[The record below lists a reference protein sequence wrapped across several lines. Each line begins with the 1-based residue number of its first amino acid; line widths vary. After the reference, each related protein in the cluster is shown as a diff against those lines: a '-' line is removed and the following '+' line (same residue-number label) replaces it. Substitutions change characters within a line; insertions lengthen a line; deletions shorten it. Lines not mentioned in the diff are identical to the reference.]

1 MGGRAVSPGGALLR
15 SSRMFSMPKPL
26 PESHTGLQHVSD
38 RSSKSMTK
46 SLPQMQSVTTPLSSR
61 QNGDWGFKRSF
72 PLKTTLN
79 TSTPVIRL
87 KNIDAME
94 NVTDFESAADHTLS
108 LEKFQDLRIA
118 MSIPKKRA
126 EMGSTLRDT
135 PGNKSVFEE
144 RFDATDG
151 DRANHLR
158 WKYDGPWLA
167 RMTEGEFMRYL
178 DKQVRPQRSQF
189 RALLRKGLA
198 EEITARQNSYAM
210 EKGIDAPPA
219 VTAADITDGQFTEYL
234 RALRNDRAVLYAIV
248 SKFLDLAP
256 LGQPVG
262 VVQSLFPPLAESPWG
277 KAGPPTTH
285 PSAGISYLRTS
296 SFLENHPVYGPQAR
310 RTPTLA
316 RLVSP
321 RSMNTPPR
329 LGVAGFVADPPA
341 GDNEFNNRNNKG
353 KGAGSRI
360 ASNGIA
366 NLDTT
371 TFGGA
376 KTYVEPVTASVDP
389 SGRVILELKEAGAEA
404 QVIAKENSGK
414 STVYHDGRMKRDIRP
429 QEASPSPA
437 EERLQ
442 AVTEEILDSKPSN

>member
-1 MGGRAVSPGGALLR
+1 MGGRTVSPGGALLR

-26 PESHTGLQHVSD
+26 PEPHAGLQHISD

-46 SLPQMQSVTTPLSSR
+46 SQPQMQSVATPLSSR

-79 TSTPVIRL
+79 TSTPLIRL

-108 LEKFQDLRIA
+108 LEKFQELRIA
-118 MSIPKKRA
+118 MSIPKKRV
-126 EMGSTLRDT
+126 EIGSTLQET
-135 PGNKSVFEE
+135 PGHKSVFEE
-144 RFDATDG
+144 RFDVIDG
-151 DRANHLR
+151 DHADHLR
-158 WKYDGPWLA
+158 WKYEGPWLA
-167 RMTEGEFMRYL
+167 RMTEGEFMRFL
-178 DKQVRPQRSQF
+178 DKQVRPQRAEF

-198 EEITARQNSYAM
+198 EDITARQNSYAM

-219 VTAADITDGQFTEYL
+219 VSAADITEAQFTEYL

-262 VVQSLFPPLAESPWG
+262 VVQSLFPTLAESPWG

-285 PSAGISYLRTS
+285 PSAGISYLRTGS
-296 SFLENHPVYGPQAR
+296 VLENHPVYGPQAR

-316 RLVSP
+316 RLISP
-321 RSMNTPPR
+321 RSINTPPR
-329 LGVAGFVADPPA
+329 LGVAGFVSDPPP
-341 GDNEFNNRNNKG
+341 GDNEFNIRHIKG
-353 KGAGSRI
+353 RASSRYGP
-360 ASNGIA
+360 NGIA

-389 SGRVILELKEAGAEA
+389 SGRILLELTEAGAEA
-404 QVIAKENSGK
+404 QVISKESNGK
-414 STVYHDGRMKRDIRP
+414 STVYHDGTMKRELRP
-429 QEASPSPA
+429 QETDLDP
-437 EERLQ
+437 ETQRLQ
-442 AVTEEILDSKPSN
+442 TVTNEILQEKRFN